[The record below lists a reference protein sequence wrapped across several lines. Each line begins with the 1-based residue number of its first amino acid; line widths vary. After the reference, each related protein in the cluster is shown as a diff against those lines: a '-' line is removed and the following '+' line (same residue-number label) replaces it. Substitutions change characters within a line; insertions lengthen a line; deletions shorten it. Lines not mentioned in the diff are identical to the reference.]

1 MKRIIFALTVL
12 MNTAVLN
19 AQTLIPSNIV
29 RATNG
34 SLLLQGTNS
43 SGVATQSV
51 EVTNVGHI
59 FARSASFNGAD
70 GVSISGNLNV
80 YGNTNLGSSAKATT
94 ISGQST
100 TIKTSYTDINSVV
113 TTFNADG
120 TKTTISKNG
129 ISTAGAI
136 TGAKMYTQ
144 GLDVGNDIINL
155 KDAVSLKASASSV
168 TNLTNRVTATEADIV
183 NLQNN
188 KADKTQVALDIKKA
202 KDEAIKTSND
212 YTDSKFTSLDNKVNT
227 EVAHLDKRIGAT
239 DTKVAD
245 LTKTV
250 ESNKAEAK
258 AYTDAESIRAINAEN
273 ALGNRIDKEAER
285 AREAER
291 ELRTDLSLES
301 RRARLA
307 EGAITNEMMG
317 IAAMSAAMSAANG
330 SQIYNSQKRG
340 NLSFGT
346 GFYGNAAAVS
356 AGFSYF
362 VSPNAKI
369 SANVASGS
377 NTRAAA
383 AGLGFS
389 FGF

>member
-12 MNTAVLN
+12 MNTVVLN
-19 AQTLIPSNIV
+19 AQNITLPSGNTITGGSGNAGIITIN
-29 RATNG
+29 ATGNG
-34 SLLLQGTNS
+34 EIILDDKTTIKGNS
-43 SGVATQSV
+43 SVSGFMSIGQKLSITGV
-51 EVTNVGHI
+51 
-59 FARSASFNGAD
+59 NGE
-70 GVSISGNLNV
+70 GISMGSTKI
-80 YGNTNLGSSAKATT
+80 TNLGK
-94 ISGQST
+94 GV
-100 TIKTSYTDINSVV
+100 NS
-113 TTFNADG
+113 N
-120 TKTTISKNG
+120 
-129 ISTAGAI
+129 
-136 TGAKMYTQ
+136 
-144 GLDVGNDIINL
+144 
-155 KDAVSLKASASSV
+155 DAVNVSQLDAVKSSL
-168 TNLTNRVTATEADIV
+168 T
-183 NLQNN
+183 
-188 KADKTQVALDIKKA
+188 LDIKKA

-227 EVAHLDKRIGAT
+227 EVTRLDKRIGAT

>member
-19 AQTLIPSNIV
+19 AQTTV
-29 RATNG
+29 GA
-34 SLLLQGTNS
+34 
-43 SGVATQSV
+43 VATQTTLQGKDTKITSIYTTTVSGGLGGV
-51 EVTNVGHI
+51 EI
-59 FARSASFNGAD
+59 
-70 GVSISGNLNV
+70 
-80 YGNTNLGSSAKATT
+80 GSSGKNTT
-94 ISGQST
+94 IIGNSTNIQTTYT
-100 TIKTSYTDINSVV
+100 TIGSAQTFINGEKTV
-113 TTFNADG
+113 FNQQG
-120 TKTTISKNG
+120 TITTINKTG
-129 ISTAGAI
+129 ISTAGTI
-136 TGAKMYTQ
+136 TGSQLFTGGMN
-144 GLDVGNDIINL
+144 VGNEIINL

-227 EVAHLDKRIGAT
+227 EVTRLDKRIGAT

>member
-1 MKRIIFALTVL
+1 MRSNKILRNKKVFNNQKIKTKMKRIIFALTVL
-12 MNTAVLN
+12 MNTVVLN
-19 AQTLIPSNIV
+19 AQTTV
-29 RATNG
+29 
-34 SLLLQGTNS
+34 GT
-43 SGVATQSV
+43 VATQTTLQGKDTKITSIYTTTVSGGLGGV
-51 EVTNVGHI
+51 EI
-59 FARSASFNGAD
+59 
-70 GVSISGNLNV
+70 
-80 YGNTNLGSSAKATT
+80 GSSGKNTT
-94 ISGQST
+94 IIGNSTNIQTTYT
-100 TIKTSYTDINSVV
+100 TIGSAQTFINGEKTV
-113 TTFNADG
+113 FNQQG
-120 TKTTISKNG
+120 TITTINKTG
-129 ISTAGAI
+129 ISTAGTI
-136 TGAKMYTQ
+136 TGSQLFTGGMN
-144 GLDVGNDIINL
+144 VGNEIINL

-168 TNLTNRVTATEADIV
+168 TNLTNRVTATETNIA

-227 EVAHLDKRIGAT
+227 EVARLDKRIGAT

>member
-12 MNTAVLN
+12 MNTVVLN
-19 AQTLIPSNIV
+19 AQNITLPSGNTITGGSGNAGIITIN
-29 RATNG
+29 ATGNG
-34 SLLLQGTNS
+34 EIILDDKTTIKGNS
-43 SGVATQSV
+43 SVSGFMSIGQKLSITGV
-51 EVTNVGHI
+51 
-59 FARSASFNGAD
+59 NGE
-70 GVSISGNLNV
+70 GISMGSTKI
-80 YGNTNLGSSAKATT
+80 TNLGK
-94 ISGQST
+94 GV
-100 TIKTSYTDINSVV
+100 NS
-113 TTFNADG
+113 N
-120 TKTTISKNG
+120 
-129 ISTAGAI
+129 
-136 TGAKMYTQ
+136 
-144 GLDVGNDIINL
+144 
-155 KDAVSLKASASSV
+155 DAVNVSQLDAVKSSL
-168 TNLTNRVTATEADIV
+168 T
-183 NLQNN
+183 
-188 KADKTQVALDIKKA
+188 LDIKKA

-227 EVAHLDKRIGAT
+227 EVARLDKRIGAT

>member
-19 AQTLIPSNIV
+19 AQNITLPSGNTITGGSGNAGIITIN
-29 RATNG
+29 ATGNG
-34 SLLLQGTNS
+34 EIILNDKTTIKGNS
-43 SGVATQSV
+43 SVSGFMSIGQKLSITGV
-51 EVTNVGHI
+51 
-59 FARSASFNGAD
+59 NGE
-70 GVSISGNLNV
+70 GISMGSTKI
-80 YGNTNLGSSAKATT
+80 TNLGK
-94 ISGQST
+94 GV
-100 TIKTSYTDINSVV
+100 NS
-113 TTFNADG
+113 N
-120 TKTTISKNG
+120 
-129 ISTAGAI
+129 
-136 TGAKMYTQ
+136 
-144 GLDVGNDIINL
+144 
-155 KDAVSLKASASSV
+155 DAVNVSQLDAVKSSL
-168 TNLTNRVTATEADIV
+168 T
-183 NLQNN
+183 
-188 KADKTQVALDIKKA
+188 LDIKKA

-227 EVAHLDKRIGAT
+227 EVTRLDKRIDVT
-239 DTKVAD
+239 DTKVSD
-245 LTKTV
+245 LTKVV
-250 ESNKAEAK
+250 ENNKAEAK

-273 ALGNRIDKEAER
+273 ALGNRIDKETER
-285 AREAER
+285 AKEAER

-330 SQIYNSQKRG
+330 SQIYNSEKRG